1 MLIQMRR
8 NSLFGAFLRVIN
20 WSDYYD
26 GMQTKE
32 ELDSKKGRYL
42 RLFLTDLTPH
52 SHKSLDMF

>member
-1 MLIQMRR
+1 MSIQMRR

-26 GMQTKE
+26 GVQAKE

-42 RLFLTDLTPH
+42 RLLLTDLTPY
-52 SHKSLDMF
+52 SHKSLNMF

>member
-1 MLIQMRR
+1 MRR

-26 GMQTKE
+26 GVQAKE

-42 RLFLTDLTPH
+42 RLLLTDLTPY
-52 SHKSLDMF
+52 SHKSLNMF